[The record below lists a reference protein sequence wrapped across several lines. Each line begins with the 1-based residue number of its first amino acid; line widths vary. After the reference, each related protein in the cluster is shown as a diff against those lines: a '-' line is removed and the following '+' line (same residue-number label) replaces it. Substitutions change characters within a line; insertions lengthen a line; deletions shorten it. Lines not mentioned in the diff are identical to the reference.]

1 MHEDIAKS
9 LREQCA
15 NMDCGN
21 CNTCIK
27 REAADAIDEMNR
39 CLYGLEADND
49 SLCATI
55 NELRKQMSS
64 HEETPAPAKT
74 NGDIYRSCT
83 DEELAEKL
91 VYEQISGAASLI
103 KITHGEEMANSIAM
117 ILCKSKETLVQKK
130 LEWLKK
136 DAKM

>member
-9 LREQCA
+9 LREQCV

-39 CLYGLEADND
+39 CLDGLEADND

-55 NELRKQMSS
+55 NELRKQMTSR
-64 HEETPAPAKT
+64 EETPAPAKT

-83 DEELAEKL
+83 NEELAEKL

-103 KITHGEEMANSIAM
+103 KIAQGKEAEKEIAK
-117 ILCKSKETLVQKK
+117 ILDKSKEILIQQK
-130 LEWLKK
+130 LEWLRK
-136 DAKM
+136 DAEI